1 MQYILDHSE
10 ARFAVV
16 EDQEQVD
23 KLLHVKA
30 QCPRLESI
38 VYDDSRGMGGYSE
51 PSLMSLTELAERGRK
66 FEVGH
71 PAYFDDELR
80 RGRTDDVAIICDT
93 AGPTGDPKGAML
105 SALNLS
111 VTPRNTAAFERL

>member
-38 VYDDSRGMGGYSE
+38 VYDDSRGMRGYSE
-51 PSLMSLTELAERGRK
+51 PSLLSLTELAERARK
-66 FEVGH
+66 LEAGH
-71 PAYFDDELR
+71 PAYSHHEL
-80 RGRTDDVAIICDT
+80 GPDQADDV
-93 AGPTGDPKGAML
+93 PTIRYTIANNGVPKGAKH
-105 SALNLS
+105 S
-111 VTPRNTAAFERL
+111 PR